1 LVSAKKKKI
10 VSIIYDN
17 VKDKIIDMF
26 INKATDYTSLILPN
40 LEITKVLNLPI
51 IELVFKMKFIFTVII
66 ILL

>member
-1 LVSAKKKKI
+1 M
-10 VSIIYDN
+10 
-17 VKDKIIDMF
+17 KDKLIDMF

-40 LEITKVLNLPI
+40 LEITKVMNLPI